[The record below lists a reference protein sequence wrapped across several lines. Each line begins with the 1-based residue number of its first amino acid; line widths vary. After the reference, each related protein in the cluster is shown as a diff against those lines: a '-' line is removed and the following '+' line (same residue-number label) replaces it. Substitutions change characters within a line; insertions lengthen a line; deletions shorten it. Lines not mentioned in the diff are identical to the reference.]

1 MIKVT
6 YTITFA
12 DKLNAAMCFMFPEDI
27 AGKFSLL
34 SAAAEK
40 LGCVVTVGNNLET
53 KETPF
58 TVTITHTWPN
68 AEARERF
75 LDLAET
81 MIDYQTFFQDYKNHI
96 ANSGGDLVITVE
108 ELA

>member
-12 DKLNAAMCFMFPEDI
+12 DPLNAAMCFMFPEDI
-27 AGKFSLL
+27 AGKMSLL
-34 SAAAEK
+34 TAAAEE
-40 LGCVVTVGNNLET
+40 LGCVITAINNPET
-53 KETPF
+53 LETPF
-58 TVTITHTWPN
+58 TVTITHAWPN
-68 AEARERF
+68 AEAREQF
-75 LDLAET
+75 LNQAET
-81 MIDYQTFFQDYKNHI
+81 ITDYQAFFQDYKNHI